1 MSKKRK
7 NFTPEEKVVIIRK
20 HLLDKIPVSDLCDT
34 YNLQPNTYY
43 HWQKAFFENGAAAF
57 RQKPIRKSQ
66 AVERKISS
74 LEAKLNRK
82 NEVLSELME
91 EHVALKKSLGE
102 L

>member
-7 NFTPEEKVVIIRK
+7 KYSPERKVEILKK
-20 HLLDKIPVSDLCDT
+20 HLVDKVAVSDLCDQFGLHPT
-34 YNLQPNTYY
+34 VFYR
-43 HWQKAFFENGAAAF
+43 WQKAFFDDGAAAF
-57 RQKPIRKSQ
+57 RKEQNSEKVRLEKRISALEQKMTK
-66 AVERKISS
+66 
-74 LEAKLNRK
+74 K

>member
-7 NFTPEEKVVIIRK
+7 NFTPEEKVLIIRK
-20 HLLDKIPVSDLCDT
+20 HLLDKVPVSDLCDT

-43 HWQKAFFENGAAAF
+43 LWQKAFFENGASAFQKDSTRKNQAA
-57 RQKPIRKSQ
+57 
-66 AVERKISS
+66 ERKISA
-74 LEAKLNRK
+74 LEAKLRRK